1 MYGSAMAPPSSFG
14 ASGVGAGQA
23 LPPPRWARTQS
34 CNSRSPPQQQFYG
47 RGGGTSSSSSIAV
60 DASVVRKRG
69 REGARHEL
77 VGETSMD
84 CASCFG
90 VSAEAEVGG
99 GEHGGGGVYS
109 VPMGADNAE
118 ADRIGSAD
126 SSQERG
132 REKEGSEGGRFGV
145 GVAPLVG
152 LVGLGKQRR
161 AGGGDSGGDGLSEDV
176 ECAIC
181 MEVIASWETVKL
193 PCCHRF
199 CASCVGEIYSGRNAT
214 RDTQGKSTSKKVSG
228 AQHLGPP
235 HRLASPS
242 IPSNATTT

>member
-1 MYGSAMAPPSSFG
+1 
-14 ASGVGAGQA
+14 
-23 LPPPRWARTQS
+23 
-34 CNSRSPPQQQFYG
+34 
-47 RGGGTSSSSSIAV
+47 
-60 DASVVRKRG
+60 VVRKRG

-214 RDTQGKSTSKKVSG
+214 RDTQGKSTSKKCPLCRAQPPWWWWWWWWAAPIPMRILFAIGSASTFIVTALVLYGIYLAVTMLPPTLMLMLIGGGG
-228 AQHLGPP
+228 ASF
-235 HRLASPS
+235 LALSLLLYLS
-242 IPSNATTT
+242 

>member
-1 MYGSAMAPPSSFG
+1 MRGRERGQGWASPAPRHARRTTIGTDLLIRTLPAPLTPPSRRRPRAG
-14 ASGVGAGQA
+14 AA
-23 LPPPRWARTQS
+23 LIA
-34 CNSRSPPQQQFYG
+34 QFYG
-47 RGGGTSSSSSIAV
+47 RGGGISSSSSIAV

-69 REGARHEL
+69 REGARREL
-77 VGETSMD
+77 V
-84 CASCFG
+84 
-90 VSAEAEVGG
+90 
-99 GEHGGGGVYS
+99 GGGGVYS

-161 AGGGDSGGDGLSEDV
+161 AGGGGSGGDGLSEDV

-228 AQHLGPP
+228 AQQFGPL
-235 HRLASPS
+235 HRLASPLHS
-242 IPSNATTT
+242 IQPFATTT